1 MVTTIPRSQIRYR
14 PIHSTQ
20 TGAVTVVVPRTS
32 AHPSR
37 VLGRFRPQPY
47 QDQTTR
53 DTLPTSWYQGYQ
65 APETSEDEERA
76 PSMRTGRTRVQSATP
91 YDQQLPRKEW
101 PPLVW
106 VSFTLFGVWL
116 FWIVTTVV
124 LSFWATHVTDPGTY
138 GPTHGTVI
146 TVVLGGGDS
155 QTQPSKLIA
164 INNSGHIEIMK
175 LLANDPKKAQIIT
188 GPDLVK
194 IGFPDPLN
202 AEVELK
208 AGKGSIEVT
217 IYGSFYD
224 APFHRYQTRYTL
236 VEDGQGNLK
245 SQQQ

>member
-14 PIHSTQ
+14 PMHPAQ
-20 TGAVTVVVPRTS
+20 PGAVTVVVPRTS

-53 DTLPTSWYQGYQ
+53 DTLFTSWYQCYQ
-65 APETSEDEERA
+65 APETYEDEEITT
-76 PSMRTGRTRVQSATP
+76 STITRVQPAT
-91 YDQQLPRKEW
+91 QRKEW
-101 PPLVW
+101 HPLVW

-146 TVVLGGGDS
+146 AVVLGGGDS
-155 QTQPSKLIA
+155 ETQPSKLIA
-164 INNSGHIEIMK
+164 INNSGRIEIMK

-194 IGFPDPLN
+194 AGFPDPLN

-208 AGKGSIEVT
+208 AGKGSVRVT

-224 APFHRYQTRYTL
+224 APFHRYQTRYIL

>member
-14 PIHSTQ
+14 PMNLTQ
-20 TGAVTVVVPRTS
+20 SREVTIVTPRTS

-37 VLGRFRPQPY
+37 VIGRFRSQPC

-53 DTLPTSWYQGYQ
+53 PTSWYQCYQ
-65 APETSEDEERA
+65 APETSEDEERTT
-76 PSMRTGRTRVQSATP
+76 STITRVQPAT
-91 YDQQLPRKEW
+91 QRKEW
-101 PPLVW
+101 HPLVW

-116 FWIVTTVV
+116 FWIVTTVI

-146 TVVLGGGDS
+146 TAVLGGGDS
-155 QTQPSKLIA
+155 ETQPSKLIA
-164 INNSGHIEIMK
+164 INNSGRIEIMK

-224 APFHRYQTRYTL
+224 APFHRYQTRYIL
-236 VEDGQGNLK
+236 VEDGQGNVK